1 MDIQMSHGHF
11 SLSIGQTDIQNVQYR
26 QLAYPVEKHSS
37 GKVMADDVIR
47 YQNFGISLD
56 GTKGRRDF
64 VDENFE

>member
-1 MDIQMSHGHF
+1 MS
-11 SLSIGQTDIQNVQYR
+11 NR
-26 QLAYPVEKHSS
+26 QLVYPVEKHIGS